1 MYQSER
7 NLEGYASAMDSTGR
21 NLYLTG
27 GCGLRDTG
35 SNQAVKLQF
44 SMDPLDRVLKC
55 QSKNLFSLNNKRF
68 HHSSMIVRDHL
79 FVFFGDTY

>member
-1 MYQSER
+1 
-7 NLEGYASAMDSTGR
+7 MDSTGR

-27 GCGLRDTG
+27 GCGLREAG

-55 QSKNLFSLNNKRF
+55 QSRPLPSLRIKRF
-68 HHSSMIVRDHL
+68 YHSSMIVRDHL
-79 FVFFGDTY
+79 FVFFGHTYNKMQIQC